1 MLCQVHCLDT
11 FGFLFRSS
19 GLKAGGGEKKTGE
32 IRSGGRCAIY
42 SIMCC
47 AILFPAGP
55 EAVQRQPSEDMKD
68 LEFPDVLEFIQ
79 NQVRDAPE
87 YS

>member
-1 MLCQVHCLDT
+1 
-11 FGFLFRSS
+11 
-19 GLKAGGGEKKTGE
+19 
-32 IRSGGRCAIY
+32 
-42 SIMCC
+42 MCC

-55 EAVQRQPSEDMKD
+55 EAVQGQPSKDMKD

-79 NQVRDAPE
+79 NQMRCAPE

>member
-1 MLCQVHCLDT
+1 
-11 FGFLFRSS
+11 
-19 GLKAGGGEKKTGE
+19 
-32 IRSGGRCAIY
+32 
-42 SIMCC
+42 MCC

-68 LEFPDVLEFIQ
+68 LDVLEFIQ
-79 NQVRDAPE
+79 NQVRNAPE

>member
-1 MLCQVHCLDT
+1 
-11 FGFLFRSS
+11 
-19 GLKAGGGEKKTGE
+19 
-32 IRSGGRCAIY
+32 
-42 SIMCC
+42 MCC

-68 LEFPDVLEFIQ
+68 LEFADVLEFIQ